1 MSKILIAYFSHSGTT
16 RRAAET
22 VQKAVGGKLYEIEPK
37 NAYPASYN
45 EVLAIAKKEKESEA
59 RPALKNDPGAEIKA
73 ADVVFLGYPLWWYDA
88 PMIIYSF
95 LESASFKGK
104 RLIPF
109 ATSGGSGLSGSDEKI
124 ASIAK
129 TKPEK
134 AYLARFKTD
143 DKELAAWAA
152 EAIGK

>member
-73 ADVVFLGYPLWWYDA
+73 ADVVFVGYPLWWYDA
-88 PMIIYSF
+88 PMIVYSF

-104 RLIPF
+104 RVIPF
-109 ATSGGSGLSGSDEKI
+109 ATSGGSGFSGSDENI
-124 ASIAK
+124 ATVCKAKREKGYLSRLKLNEKEIA
-129 TKPEK
+129 EW
-134 AYLARFKTD
+134 A
-143 DKELAAWAA
+143 KEVLK
-152 EAIGK
+152 G

>member
-22 VQKAVGGKLYEIEPK
+22 VQKTVGGKLYEIEPK

-59 RPALKNDPGAEIKA
+59 RPALKNDPGAEIKD
-73 ADVVFLGYPLWWYDA
+73 ADVVFVGYPLWWYDA
-88 PMIIYSF
+88 PMIVYSF

-104 RLIPF
+104 RVIPF
-109 ATSGGSGLSGSDEKI
+109 ATSGGSGFSGSDENI
-124 ASIAK
+124 ATVCKVKREKGYLSRLKLNEKEIA
-129 TKPEK
+129 E
-134 AYLARFKTD
+134 
-143 DKELAAWAA
+143 WAN
-152 EAIGK
+152 EVLKG

>member
-59 RPALKNDPGAEIKA
+59 RPALKTTPPRKSR
-73 ADVVFLGYPLWWYDA
+73 LRTS
-88 PMIIYSF
+88 YSWDI
-95 LESASFKGK
+95 
-104 RLIPF
+104 RY
-109 ATSGGSGLSGSDEKI
+109 GG
-124 ASIAK
+124 
-129 TKPEK
+129 TT
-134 AYLARFKTD
+134 RR
-143 DKELAAWAA
+143 
-152 EAIGK
+152 

>member
-59 RPALKNDPGAEIKA
+59 RPALKNDSGAEIKA

-109 ATSGGSGLSGSDEKI
+109 ATSGGSGIDYALKDMKKNYPALDIRGGKLLKGKVESDI
-124 ASIAK
+124 I
-129 TKPEK
+129 
-134 AYLARFKTD
+134 
-143 DKELAAWAA
+143 
-152 EAIGK
+152 

>member
-1 MSKILIAYFSHSGTT
+1 MTKILVAYFSHSGTT

-37 NAYPASYN
+37 NAN

-73 ADVVFLGYPLWWYDA
+73 ADVVFVGYPLWWYDA
-88 PMIIYSF
+88 PMIVYSF

-104 RLIPF
+104 RVIPF
-109 ATSGGSGLSGSDEKI
+109 ATSGGSGFSGSDENI
-124 ASIAK
+124 ATVCKVKREKGYLSRLKLNEKEIA
-129 TKPEK
+129 EW
-134 AYLARFKTD
+134 A
-143 DKELAAWAA
+143 KEVLK
-152 EAIGK
+152 G